1 VILAPEAR
9 IIADATEIGDGGSII
24 VYGKET
30 ARING
35 QLTARGGPHGGDGG
49 FVETSAAGTIEIAAE
64 VEIDASA
71 PAGEPGTWLIDP
83 TDITIGIPDDP
94 GTTVANTILES
105 VLQTGNNVEVDTS
118 QPPYGNA
125 SDSGAG
131 NITVAASIQPNLT
144 EVYGNQQ
151 VILTLTADNNVTI
164 NSGVTIG
171 PTNTD
176 AGSSMGVTI
185 TAGRNITNNGTI
197 DVAAGLGGA
206 VNLTAASNIALG
218 RINAGAG
225 DITLTAGGAI
235 TGGNSRIKEYGSEE
249 ENLVGGVVSL
259 TTGGGIGASGDG
271 DIDTAVTGI
280 DAQTTSGGI
289 FIAETDAVQLGN
301 SQAVTAGGPIQVT
314 SGNTLTVGQAVTTT
328 GAGGTV
334 GLTAN
339 AGDLVINDQTITAS
353 GAVDLTAANNV
364 ALGRVVAGSN
374 AISVTATSGA
384 ISDAKAGED
393 AGNENLVGGNIS
405 LTAGSGIGGATGDAD
420 IDTAVTSINAQTTSG
435 GIFIAETSN
444 VTLGTVT
451 TGSGGS
457 SIEVIADGDMT
468 VAQTVTTAGS
478 GEIHL
483 QATNSDLT
491 VISGATVASA
501 NGKIRLAT
509 GSGALILE
517 DASGASRR
525 DDVYDASPTR
535 GVIRTDN
542 ADIELAS
549 MI

>member
-1 VILAPEAR
+1 MIVLDGGKRGTLAVTGTLDASSSAGRGGKIDIRGRKLEIGEGALVEASGAAGGGDIRIGGDRGGQGPGRNADRVILAPEAR

-164 NSGVTIG
+164 NSGATIG

-225 DITLTAGGAI
+225 DITITATTGAVRDNTVAEPEIDSPNNENLVGGAINLTAGQDIGGAVGGNNIDIAATSLDATVTGSGGGGIFIAETDNLALGRVDAITGDITLTAGGAI
-235 TGGNSRIKEYGSEE
+235 TDVNSRIKEYGSEE

-289 FIAETDAVQLGN
+289 FIA
-301 SQAVTAGGPIQVT
+301 
-314 SGNTLTVGQAVTTT
+314 
-328 GAGGTV
+328 
-334 GLTAN
+334 
-339 AGDLVINDQTITAS
+339 
-353 GAVDLTAANNV
+353 
-364 ALGRVVAGSN
+364 
-374 AISVTATSGA
+374 
-384 ISDAKAGED
+384 
-393 AGNENLVGGNIS
+393 
-405 LTAGSGIGGATGDAD
+405 
-420 IDTAVTSINAQTTSG
+420 SI
-435 GIFIAETSN
+435 
-444 VTLGTVT
+444 L
-451 TGSGGS
+451 
-457 SIEVIADGDMT
+457 
-468 VAQTVTTAGS
+468 
-478 GEIHL
+478 
-483 QATNSDLT
+483 
-491 VISGATVASA
+491 
-501 NGKIRLAT
+501 
-509 GSGALILE
+509 
-517 DASGASRR
+517 
-525 DDVYDASPTR
+525 
-535 GVIRTDN
+535 
-542 ADIELAS
+542 
-549 MI
+549 